1 MPNVIPDFNKLTE
14 LKEHFEG
21 FYKQAYKDT
30 GSVWTCG
37 YGSTYNYDKHRRVQE
52 GDTVT
57 KETAVR
63 WASYDYDNIIKEL
76 NKYIKVQLSPS
87 QSAALVDYC
96 YNRGVGNFLKTNLD
110 ELINANPFDRLI
122 AHEII
127 GTGLKDRAG
136 NLLWGLGR
144 RRRSEAYLYFTGIVK
159 TDWDRW
165 GSFKI

>member
-1 MPNVIPDFNKLTE
+1 MNVYPDFNKLTE
-14 LKEHFEG
+14 LKQHFEG
-21 FYKQAYKDT
+21 YSEKAYLDS
-30 GSVWTCG
+30 GSVATLG
-37 YGSTYNYDKHRRVQE
+37 YGSTYNYDKKRRVQI
-52 GDTVT
+52 GDTIT

-76 NKYIKVQLSPS
+76 NKYIKTQLSPS

-110 ELINANPFDRLI
+110 ELINANPHDRLI
-122 AHEII
+122 AQEFI

-159 TDWDRW
+159 TDWPRW
-165 GSFKI
+165 GEFKI